1 MRLLSLGLVALCLLS
16 ACSFINHSSFLDQR
30 EKDDVAYLQLPP
42 GKKKKRKLLT
52 KAYPSIAFTEALKRY
67 RLERGFFPADLWNLE
82 NYDAQARTAMKG
94 MREQGFTSLQISYLY
109 LDSLVI
115 DFVHTP
121 VYHTHVSTIDMS
133 PDVSGKFIFTMKDSS
148 FFSNT
153 IFDKTIN

>member
-1 MRLLSLGLVALCLLS
+1 MRRLSLGLAALSLLS
-16 ACSFINHSSFLDQR
+16 ACSFINHSSFLDIR
-30 EKDDVAYLQLPP
+30 EKEETSYLQLPP

-67 RLERGFFPADLWNLE
+67 RLERGYFPADLWNLE
-82 NYDAQARTAMKG
+82 NYDAQSKTAMKG

-109 LDSLVI
+109 LDSMVI

-121 VYHTHVSTIDMS
+121 VYTTHVSTVDLS
-133 PDVSGKFIFTMKDSS
+133 PDVIGKFIFTMRDSS

-153 IFDKTIN
+153 VFNK